1 MRPGSWVD
9 AARKASVSQQDL
21 RFSHRGWAVT
31 HKEKGCGEKK
41 IQEKKRE
48 RQALLS

>member
-9 AARKASVSQQDL
+9 AARVASVSQQDL
-21 RFSHRGWAVT
+21 PVSHRGSAVT

-41 IQEKKRE
+41 
-48 RQALLS
+48 